1 MKNRRCHETDMIVSP
16 CLSTIHQF
24 RMETKDKNITV
35 SIETG
40 TTDLQF
46 WVSFPFGKKNKVK
59 VIKCFF
65 FVKKQNTVCVYFTL
79 KVQ

>member
-1 MKNRRCHETDMIVSP
+1 MKNRSSHETDMIVSP
-16 CLSTIHQF
+16 CLSTIRQF

-59 VIKCFF
+59 VIKWFF
-65 FVKKQNTVCVYFTL
+65 RQKNKTQFVFTSL
-79 KVQ
+79 